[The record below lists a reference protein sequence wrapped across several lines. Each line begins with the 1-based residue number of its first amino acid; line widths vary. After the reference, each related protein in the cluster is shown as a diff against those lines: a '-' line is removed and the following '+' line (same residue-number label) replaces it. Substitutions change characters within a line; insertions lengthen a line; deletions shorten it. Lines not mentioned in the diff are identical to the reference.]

1 MSVFVAELD
10 RSLLA
15 TPNCI
20 AHDMVVKGLICV
32 HCEYLSGW
40 VLLHQLKQ
48 TVLTS
53 MILNG
58 SRLVSG
64 ILDS

>member
-1 MSVFVAELD
+1 MSVFVVKLD

-20 AHDMVVKGLICV
+20 AHEMVVKGLICV
-32 HCEYLSGW
+32 HCEYFSGW
-40 VLLHQLKQ
+40 VLLYQLKQ

-58 SRLVSG
+58 SRLVSA
-64 ILDS
+64 ILDT